1 MLKFNKTIPRQNQD
15 LIYNMGTQY
24 AFGQI
29 VTDGLVLCLNAS
41 DRNSYVSGSTTWN
54 DVSGR
59 GNNGTLTNGPTFNS
73 ANGGSIVFD
82 GVDDYASVPY
92 TTNFDATVNGITLNT
107 WVYNNNSSGGWKA
120 VIQRNRNGTLAAVYG
135 IWRSTSNGWQFRLG
149 SGGVDSTINITN
161 ATTGIWVNL
170 TLTYNKTTLIAY
182 INGVNVGTN
191 TPIGYVNDTQNLLI
205 GDAGVSEYFKGGI
218 ASTQIYNRALSQSE
232 VLQNYNA
239 YKTRFGLT

>member
-1 MLKFNKTIPRQNQD
+1 MF
-15 LIYNMGTQY
+15 YGTPP
-24 AFGQI
+24 I
-29 VTDGLVLCLNAS
+29 VTNGLVLNLDCGNRL
-41 DRNSYVSGSTTWN
+41 SYPTSGTTWT
-54 DVSGR
+54 DLSGNN
-59 GNNGTLTNGPTFNS
+59 NNGTLINGPTFNP
-73 ANGGSIVFD
+73 NNLGSIVFD

-232 VLQNYNA
+232 ILQNYNA

>member
-1 MLKFNKTIPRQNQD
+1 MAVFKNSPP
-15 LIYNMGTQY
+15 
-24 AFGQI
+24 I
-29 VTDGLVLCLNAS
+29 VTDGLVLYLDAANTK
-41 DRNSYVSGSTTWN
+41 SYPTTGTTWN
-54 DVSGR
+54 DLSGAIS
-59 GNNGTLTNGPTFNS
+59 GGTLINGPTFNS
-73 ANGGSIVFD
+73 SNGGSIVFD

-120 VIQRNRNGTLAAVYG
+120 VIQRNRNGTQAAVYG

-149 SGGVDSTINITN
+149 GGGVDSTINITN

-205 GDAGVSEYFKGGI
+205 GDASVSEYFKGGI
-218 ASTQIYNRALSQSE
+218 ASTQIYNRALSQAE
-232 VLQNYNA
+232 ILQNYNA
-239 YKTRFGLT
+239 TKQRYNLT